1 MGGADIA
8 NICNQSKINA
18 VKRIRETDH
27 LGENNLVSATK
38 LNQKV
43 SDMIL
48 IRKDI
53 QEAIDEVMIGREKR
67 ERMLSLE
74 ELERVAYHE
83 AGHAFMGFILKNS
96 SPPIKISI
104 IPRGEAALGFSQP
117 KPIDKKLYTKNYI
130 IAQIAV
136 LLGGRV
142 AEKILY
148 DDLST
153 GASDDIEK
161 ISKLIINYN
170 TIWGMNSELGPLN
183 I

>member
-1 MGGADIA
+1 MEIQLSDNLSLETLAERSAGLTGADIA

-74 ELERVAYHE
+74 ELERVAYQKRLCIY
-83 AGHAFMGFILKNS
+83 GIYFKNS
-96 SPPIKISI
+96 KSIKISI
-104 IPRGEAALGFSQP
+104 IPRGGCFRIQ
-117 KPIDKKLYTKNYI
+117 
-130 IAQIAV
+130 
-136 LLGGRV
+136 
-142 AEKILY
+142 
-148 DDLST
+148 ST
-153 GASDDIEK
+153 
-161 ISKLIINYN
+161 
-170 TIWGMNSELGPLN
+170 
-183 I
+183 